1 VKHIIGSLVAATVL
15 LIVAA
20 EVLPHIIIPATVL
33 FSLAVVGRFAWF
45 YTK

>member
-20 EVLPHIIIPATVL
+20 EILPHIIVFASVV
-33 FSLAVVGRFAWF
+33 FGMAVIGRFAWF